1 MTFDLADVLAGRDKT
16 GFNFNLAI
24 VGAADIVYKPYDPW
38 KMKDIH
44 PLRKMLTQPNWL
56 SFRASSEKDTAVF
69 VPLFVGRGKC

>member
-24 VGAADIVYKPYDPW
+24 VGAADIVYKPYDLW

-44 PLRKMLTQPNWL
+44 PLRKMLTQLNWL

-69 VPLFVGRGKC
+69 VPLCVGRGKC